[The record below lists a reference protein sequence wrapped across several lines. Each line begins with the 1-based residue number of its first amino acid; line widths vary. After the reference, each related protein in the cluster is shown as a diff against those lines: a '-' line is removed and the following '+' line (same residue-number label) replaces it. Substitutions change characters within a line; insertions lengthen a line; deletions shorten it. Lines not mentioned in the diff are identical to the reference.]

1 MKGAFVYVDAGKGHY
16 VPAVALSDAMKAM
29 GDEAVVEDLFI
40 IFKAPIVRWVS
51 KHYWRYLLH
60 HPKLEKKVKEMNS
73 QIKQEFELFKND
85 VPGVEHIEKEYIVWT
100 KPKTLVL
107 KEENGK
113 D

>member
-1 MKGAFVYVDAGKGHY
+1 MKGAFLYVDAGKGHY

-60 HPKLEKKVKEMNS
+60 HPKLEKKVNKLSNIRTAHGLLES
-73 QIKQEFELFKND
+73 LKND
-85 VPGVEHIEKEYIVWT
+85 PRGYNIFK
-100 KPKTLVL
+100 K
-107 KEENGK
+107 
-113 D
+113 